1 MGSSGSLCAL
11 CCVCGGAPR
20 CAHDCGF
27 PDCSKHAHPQG
38 SNARTTSLRLARWRF
53 AFISAS
59 TTVWQSCG
67 SFEPPR
73 CQPECHTLSSTSTHS
88 FVGEIRA

>member
-1 MGSSGSLCAL
+1 MGSSGSLCSA
-11 CCVCGGAPR
+11 VSHCGGAPR

-73 CQPECHTLSSTSTHS
+73 GVNRNATRYPLLVPIRLS
-88 FVGEIRA
+88 AK